1 MTASRNFQMLKQ
13 SLEDE
18 MKFATQD
25 LEDSKKALS
34 ETQGQLAADTAD
46 LKITSETLTEDT
58 AALADTK
65 QDCQA
70 KAAEFEAA
78 TKSRSEELVDVHAK
92 RCRA

>member
-1 MTASRNFQMLKQ
+1 MFALQQ

-18 MKFATQD
+18 MKFDAQD
-25 LEDSKKALS
+25 LEASNKILS
-34 ETQGQLAADTAD
+34 ETKRQLPTDTAD
-46 LKITSETLTEDT
+46 LKITADTLAEDT

-78 TKSRSEELVDVHAK
+78 TRSRSGELEALLKARSVLSA
-92 RCRA
+92 